1 MIYTLL
7 VFLKDMEIKQQKKWE
22 RKHNSKWGYQ
32 IEEKYVKGR
41 TWYINLIAFHMIY
54 TNTIELKALEIE
66 SLYCSLIKMI
76 FLLSSLSL
84 TLLQYFLWNK
94 IPNLSSGEF
103 FRLKSLWFFFIEACN
118 AHSSSEWWRIK
129 RRRRKMLWKM

>member
-7 VFLKDMEIKQQKKWE
+7 VFLKDMEIKQQQNE
-22 RKHNSKWGYQ
+22 NIKHNSKWGYH
-32 IEEKYVKGR
+32 IER
-41 TWYINLIAFHMIY
+41 TWYINLIAFLMIY

-76 FLLSSLSL
+76 FYCLLSHS
-84 TLLQYFLWNK
+84 LLQYFLWNK

-118 AHSSSEWWRIK
+118 AHSSSE
-129 RRRRKMLWKM
+129 